1 MVPPQPSC
9 PDSPGKSC
17 HVGTLSRLDL
27 FTRNARSPCGVLWGH
42 MPGPSATPA
51 WFLCTPKAFRTSTGS
66 TVERQQGEEVWSEL
80 AQESGLTAQ
89 PRPESTQKAEQEDL
103 HLLGQ
108 SVQGHTEQMRLCLK
122 VGMKAN
128 KQNSQLQKTW
138 SEFGGSLLPQV
149 QGAAGSPGPAALPPL
164 PHRCYGYISLLTL
177 VIFFFS

>member
-1 MVPPQPSC
+1 
-9 PDSPGKSC
+9 
-17 HVGTLSRLDL
+17 
-27 FTRNARSPCGVLWGH
+27 

-66 TVERQQGEEVWSEL
+66 TVERRQGEEVWSEL

-122 VGMKAN
+122 VGMKTN

-149 QGAAGSPGPAALPPL
+149 QEQQAARDQQHF
-164 PHRCYGYISLLTL
+164 PHYPTDVTATSVY
-177 VIFFFS
+177 